1 MSNQTSNKDCPV
13 CGKPTAKEHAP
24 FCSARCKDVDL
35 NRWLS
40 GGYSIPGTPDDDSEG
55 TENPDFAESANDFF
69 PPGKT
74 QH

>member
-13 CGKPTAKEHAP
+13 CGKPTAKDHAP

-40 GGYSIPGTPDDDSEG
+40 DGYSIPGTPDDDSEG
-55 TENPDFAESANDFF
+55 TENPDFSDNANDDVPF
-69 PPGKT
+69 GRT
-74 QH
+74 RH